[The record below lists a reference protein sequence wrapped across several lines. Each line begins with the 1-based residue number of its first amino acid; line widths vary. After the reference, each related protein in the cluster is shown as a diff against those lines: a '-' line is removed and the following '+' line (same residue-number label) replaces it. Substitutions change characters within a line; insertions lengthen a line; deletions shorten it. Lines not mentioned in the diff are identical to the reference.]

1 MKEVNA
7 TDLEINRKD
16 AVIIDCPI
24 NQIVGSNIIDIVRM
38 AKNNY
43 VIIATPWDD
52 YEHSFE
58 NYDVE
63 NPHTWFISDWL
74 DKFTPFYTI
83 QYDGYDNQ
91 YDIDYNE
98 RDYFHICGYTA
109 NKELIE
115 EMEGVMHCR
124 FEFDIAYGRMYN
136 FDENYNIVKNPY
148 FE

>member
-52 YEHSFE
+52 YEHF
-58 NYDVE
+58 
-63 NPHTWFISDWL
+63 F
-74 DKFTPFYTI
+74 
-83 QYDGYDNQ
+83 
-91 YDIDYNE
+91 
-98 RDYFHICGYTA
+98 
-109 NKELIE
+109 
-115 EMEGVMHCR
+115 
-124 FEFDIAYGRMYN
+124 
-136 FDENYNIVKNPY
+136 
-148 FE
+148 